1 MKYYTFYREDNKFD
15 DIIKDPILKKFVSE
29 KIKWANHL
37 MIGFNDYSDDFEKN
51 QVYVTLKYGDD
62 IVTDLT
68 KDYSPKVYVD
78 YMPNRK

>member
-15 DIIKDPILKKFVSE
+15 DILKDPILKKFVSE

-37 MIGFNDYSDDFEKN
+37 MIGFNDYSKDFEKN

-78 YMPNRK
+78 YTPNRK